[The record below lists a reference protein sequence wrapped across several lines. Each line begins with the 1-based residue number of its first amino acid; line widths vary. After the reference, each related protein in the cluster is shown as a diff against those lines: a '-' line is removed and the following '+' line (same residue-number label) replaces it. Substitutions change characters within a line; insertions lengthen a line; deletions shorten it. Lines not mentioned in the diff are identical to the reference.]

1 MFFTNPMVS
10 PVLQLK
16 KSDPREVGPAH
27 ASHQLIHYRG
37 FQNGPS
43 KLTFCGSTC
52 RTIGDSFPIRRHRR
66 ILFICLSPAC
76 VQGLWPW
83 DGSRSQRLRRK
94 GIGFG
99 RRSWGRSFCRW
110 APGRNCNGT
119 LHLHQEAQGLPR
131 MGWRLEPQL
140 CWAVGPLLVRRA
152 SPIMSPQ
159 WCQRNIAFT
168 LAIIMSHGDCRC
180 TLWCFRLRI
189 VARGSSGATTSAW
202 RISSNGPGLGGLGE
216 APLPGFGVWSVAF
229 QM

>member
-43 KLTFCGSTC
+43 ELTFCGSTC
-52 RTIGDSFPIRRHRR
+52 RTIGDSFPIRRRRR

-99 RRSWGRSFCRW
+99 RRSWGRCFCRW
-110 APGRNCNGT
+110 VPAGSKLQWNPSPASGGPRASKDGLEAGTSTVLGGGAPVGEAGVAYNEPSMVPTKHRI
-119 LHLHQEAQGLPR
+119 HLGHHHVA
-131 MGWRLEPQL
+131 WRLSMY
-140 CWAVGPLLVRRA
+140 PLVFSA
-152 SPIMSPQ
+152 AHC
-159 WCQRNIAFT
+159 CQRY
-168 LAIIMSHGDCRC
+168 
-180 TLWCFRLRI
+180 FRSYYI
-189 VARGSSGATTSAW
+189 SMADKQQWSWSWGAR
-202 RISSNGPGLGGLGE
+202 
-216 APLPGFGVWSVAF
+216 
-229 QM
+229 